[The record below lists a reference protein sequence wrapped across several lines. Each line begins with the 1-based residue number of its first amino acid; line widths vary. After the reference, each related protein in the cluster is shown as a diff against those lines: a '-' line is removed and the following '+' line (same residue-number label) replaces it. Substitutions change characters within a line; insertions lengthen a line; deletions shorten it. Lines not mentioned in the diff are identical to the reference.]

1 MSLSEKIAQDLKT
14 AMKSGQRVRVDVLR
28 MLKAQIKNTEIEKG
42 RALTEEEEIGVLQ
55 SAAKKRREAIELYR
69 KGNRP
74 ELAQKEAEELG
85 VIESYL
91 PKQLSREEVEAIVA
105 EILAQTGASSLKDLG
120 KVMKEAMGRL
130 KGKADGKLVQ
140 EIVRSKLG

>member
-74 ELAQKEAEELG
+74 EPAQKEAEELG